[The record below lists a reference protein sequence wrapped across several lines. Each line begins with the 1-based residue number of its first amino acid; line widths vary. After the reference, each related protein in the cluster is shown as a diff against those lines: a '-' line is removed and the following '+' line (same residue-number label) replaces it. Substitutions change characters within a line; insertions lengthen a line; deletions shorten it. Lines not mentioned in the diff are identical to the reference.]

1 MARKTKDSFSE
12 NPNFS
17 GNQSNHQSSPNAVT
31 ANEHFTDLTVHGLL
45 IQHFGPSALDKIMLN
60 LAFSAMHTGGHRHG
74 AFLDAAATAAKCAI
88 YITYMEEGKNLRL
101 TGQLHHLEPKRVKA
115 IVEEVNQALETCSLL
130 KMLGS
135 SEPSYLIKFPY
146 LWLELYP
153 WQSGQSRIPSNSL
166 SSEDKNQIEAKLPG
180 ILTLPDAQ
188 IINDIQFIELL
199 DKLHP
204 LSQGSL
210 VKDDQRPLSEAMTDH
225 IKRRLIHSG
234 TIMRIDSSWGVPFY
248 ALMRTF
254 YAPVDDQERAYTAV
268 EDTAHYFNLMR
279 SWAKQQSKVIRI
291 LEELNIPTKLVDQA
305 IAELDHLITD
315 WANRHHVPDGE
326 PFILQLVTGPCS
338 ER

>member
-1 MARKTKDSFSE
+1 MARKSKDSFGKDQ
-12 NPNFS
+12 NHAA
-17 GNQSNHQSSPNAVT
+17 NQSNNQPLNDVAAADDST
-31 ANEHFTDLTVHGLL
+31 ALPVKRLL

-88 YITYMEEGKNLRL
+88 YTTYMEEGKNLRL
-101 TGQLHHLEPKRVKA
+101 TGQLHHLEPKRVKV
-115 IVEEVNQALETCSLL
+115 IVEEVNQALATGSLL

-135 SEPSYLIKFPY
+135 SEPRYLIQVPY

-153 WQSGQSRIPSNSL
+153 WQTGQSRIPGNSL
-166 SSEDKNQIEAKLPG
+166 SSADKRQIEEKLTG
-180 ILTLPDAQ
+180 ALPDAQ
-188 IINDIQFIELL
+188 ILNDIQFIELL
-199 DKLHP
+199 DHLHCR
-204 LSQGSL
+204 SQGNL
-210 VKDDQRPLSEAMTDH
+210 AEQDQTPLSEAMTDH

-234 TIMRIDSSWGVPFY
+234 TVTRIDASWGVPFY

-279 SWAKQQSKVIRI
+279 SWAKRQPRVIRI
-291 LEELNIPTKLVDQA
+291 LEELNIPAEQVDQA
-305 IAELDHLITD
+305 VAELDQLISD

-326 PFILQLVTGPCS
+326 PFILQSVIGPCS